1 MLTERIGGDMRYC
14 VCPIAVLRQDH
25 LGVVLWANGYDVG
38 YDELVYQKRGVTSS
52 RKSVPLSSN
61 EIRVSD
67 FPLGSGYY
75 TFFLKKDNKKSA
87 PLTVYVLCETLE
99 QTIEKVCGAIVP
111 KIPMSYTKKNL
122 PMLTESAHGYTA
134 ALTTGLPLDRIAA
147 ASEKTNAYR
156 LIAAFERYEN
166 ALCLLMN
173 RVAAGKT
180 KVFYT
185 DGISI
190 FPGDNITH
198 AEIYQ
203 IEGNMRY
210 FFKKLSPADLKTK
223 LFLAPSVMY
232 AIDLFSDGD
241 LLTELYHYEPSQD
254 FFSPLWRAA
263 ISAEMSAHQA
273 EEAAQ
278 SDSLRTDLSQEH
290 VRRMAEE
297 KQKENANAFLPS
309 PIVSQSIYHDGRLDI
324 EIKHFDVLSALHK
337 LFYLSVKE
345 RDQLFDTTF
354 YKRYP
359 ITSPTMKLD
368 AKRELLAGELI
379 FYVEDGEGIIVSDFT
394 RIDLSDGVHF
404 GEMQEYKDA
413 RRAEESMGYVHRYLK
428 NLSALIG
435 EGELYFTVS
444 NTINEK
450 MSDTDSTPED
460 IFHHMLTKAAI
471 APIFER
477 HRGDLLSFTANEW
490 MRQKN
495 TDDAFFASAP
505 IFINATDTFIFPAS
519 KSKYALI
526 VEEISTTQSSVAS
539 VAYKAHES
547 SPEHSISVNVA
558 HGELYLIYAIDAAT
572 YKRSG
577 FVLVNNIGTRE
588 YYTGQIRLEA
598 KSHG

>member
-1 MLTERIGGDMRYC
+1 MRYC

-25 LGVVLWANGYDVG
+25 LGVVLWANGFDVG
-38 YDELVYQKRGVTSS
+38 YDELVYQKRGVASS

-67 FPLGSGYY
+67 FPQGRGYY

-87 PLTVYVLCETLE
+87 PLMVYVLCEPVE

-122 PMLTESAHGYTA
+122 PMLTELAHGYTA
-134 ALTTGLPLDRIAA
+134 ALTTSLALDRIAA

-166 ALCLLMN
+166 AMCLSMN
-173 RVAAGKT
+173 RIAAGKT
-180 KVFYT
+180 NVFYA

-190 FPGDNITH
+190 CPGKNITH

-203 IEGNMRY
+203 VEEGVRY
-210 FFKKLSPADLKTK
+210 LFKKLNATDLKK
-223 LFLAPSVMY
+223 QPSFAPNTMY
-232 AIDLFSDGD
+232 DIDLFSDGD
-241 LLTELYHYEPSQD
+241 LVAELYHYEPPKD
-254 FFSPLWRAA
+254 FSSSLWRDA
-263 ISAEMSAHQA
+263 IRAEISAHQA

-278 SDSLRTDLSQEH
+278 NDSLRTDLSQEH

-297 KQKENANAFLPS
+297 KQKENTNAFLPS

-337 LFYLSVKE
+337 PFYLSVKE
-345 RDQLFDTTF
+345 RDQFFDTTF

-379 FYVEDGEGIIVSDFT
+379 FYVEDSEGIIVSGFT

-413 RRAEESMGYVHRYLK
+413 RRAEESMEYVHRYLK

-460 IFHHMLTKAAI
+460 IFYHMLTKAAI

-495 TDDAFFASAP
+495 TDGAFFASAP

-519 KSKYALI
+519 KNKYAL
-526 VEEISTTQSSVAS
+526 VVKKISTTQSSVDS
-539 VAYKAHES
+539 VVNEVHES